1 MLRGGVSPGVCRISV
16 WGATTPGLTGLPPR
30 VRRSTDTR
38 AHALHRYRP
47 EGVQSADV
55 PDVRPRISPTLLED
69 RQHTARFKPIRH
81 RPPQEFR
88 RPNQCAKSATL
99 QLSDRPYDNT
109 GATGKPNTFLSLINL
124 PPGCHQFC
132 RASHHQPPKPTG
144 RPRPGPTDASPRVAR
159 KALVSGLAAGV
170 LGVDCSNIAV
180 SPWNRHD
187 CYFRHVMSRAADA
200 ATELRPLV
208 AKEVAA
214 RLQWDELELVP
225 GSFVSHELQSRCTD
239 ILYRTRYDDREAYLY
254 LLLEHQSSSDPLMA
268 VRLAEYEIAFWRRWL
283 KDNPKSNTVP
293 MVFPVVLFCD
303 PSGGHWTAP
312 LDLSEV
318 IDLDAASRTS
328 LADYLPRWR
337 YVVDDL
343 STVDVDALLARELT
357 PAVATLFFLLK
368 VAPRKPR
375 LGLEDLRPIMRYL
388 GTLARAGSGELEA
401 ALTYILSMGDTD
413 RTDLEPVVDQL
424 GPEAKEALMTTAERF
439 VAKGRAE
446 ALLELLALR
455 FGPVPTPIAERVH
468 SSSIDQLQQWTAR
481 VLTAETLAKI
491 FEQ

>member
-1 MLRGGVSPGVCRISV
+1 M
-16 WGATTPGLTGLPPR
+16 
-30 VRRSTDTR
+30 
-38 AHALHRYRP
+38 
-47 EGVQSADV
+47 
-55 PDVRPRISPTLLED
+55 
-69 RQHTARFKPIRH
+69 
-81 RPPQEFR
+81 
-88 RPNQCAKSATL
+88 
-99 QLSDRPYDNT
+99 
-109 GATGKPNTFLSLINL
+109 
-124 PPGCHQFC
+124 
-132 RASHHQPPKPTG
+132 
-144 RPRPGPTDASPRVAR
+144 
-159 KALVSGLAAGV
+159 
-170 LGVDCSNIAV
+170 AV

-200 ATELRPLV
+200 ATELRPWV
-208 AKEVAA
+208 SKEVAA
-214 RLQWDELELVP
+214 RLRWDELELVP

-268 VRLAEYEIAFWRRWL
+268 LRLAEYQIAFWRRWL
-283 KDNPKSNTVP
+283 KDNPNAHSVP

-318 IDLDAASRTS
+318 IDPDDASRAF

-343 STVDVDALLARELT
+343 STVDVDALLARDLA

-375 LGLEDLRPIMRYL
+375 LGLDDLHPIMRYL
-388 GTLARAGSGELEA
+388 RVLAQGGGGELEA

-424 GPEAKEALMTTAERF
+424 GPEAKEALMTTADRLE
-439 VAKGRAE
+439 AKGRAE
-446 ALLELLALR
+446 GRAETLLEQLALR
-455 FGPVPTPIAERVH
+455 FGPIPASIADRVH
-468 SSSIDQLQQWTAR
+468 NSSIAQLRQWTAR
-481 VLTAETLAKI
+481 VLTADTLAKV
-491 FEQ
+491 FE